1 MDLLKRSE
9 SLIQFNGI
17 SNSRFKGHKTCVAI
31 FPGEL
36 SLIFPKHEEKNMF
49 YSFDSWEQ
57 LQMERKQREKQEDI
71 LSILIHY
78 PEERTKTESI
88 IVSSEDA
95 ANIFERFGF
104 LKKKMLEG
112 NRTITDFSQVKDIG
126 SLARIEFTREREIKN
141 YNYGTLY
148 LSNREL
154 KFNSYSGKD
163 YIIHLDYFK
172 DPYYYQ
178 TVILDT
184 DILGYKKWVSV
195 YKISVSGKEREE
207 AVTFLTDEK
216 QAELLKQ
223 LFEQHYDTF
232 LERWMIFLQE
242 DWENFSA
249 RVEEEYNNLL
259 ANDEIVKLSYDFID
273 KTHENIFLGQE
284 AIFEFEFLLR
294 KIHDKDGNKMSSDA
308 DKEIEISPTV
318 LNFLENSF
326 LDFVKLI
333 SEKSSFE
340 DGDIAVFSVWKLLK
354 ALVIQYYHDFF
365 MKNYDACSFENFKSL
380 SEYINAYAKIED
392 IDVAS
397 EENIA
402 IFTYFLMKSYWQN
415 EDNFVYYFNTV
426 RDELKK

>member
-1 MDLLKRSE
+1 
-9 SLIQFNGI
+9 
-17 SNSRFKGHKTCVAI
+17 
-31 FPGEL
+31 
-36 SLIFPKHEEKNMF
+36 
-49 YSFDSWEQ
+49 
-57 LQMERKQREKQEDI
+57 
-71 LSILIHY
+71 
-78 PEERTKTESI
+78 
-88 IVSSEDA
+88 
-95 ANIFERFGF
+95 
-104 LKKKMLEG
+104 
-112 NRTITDFSQVKDIG
+112 
-126 SLARIEFTREREIKN
+126 
-141 YNYGTLY
+141 
-148 LSNREL
+148 
-154 KFNSYSGKD
+154 
-163 YIIHLDYFK
+163 
-172 DPYYYQ
+172 
-178 TVILDT
+178 
-184 DILGYKKWVSV
+184 
-195 YKISVSGKEREE
+195 
-207 AVTFLTDEK
+207 
-216 QAELLKQ
+216 
-223 LFEQHYDTF
+223 
-232 LERWMIFLQE
+232 
-242 DWENFSA
+242 
-249 RVEEEYNNLL
+249 
-259 ANDEIVKLSYDFID
+259 
-273 KTHENIFLGQE
+273 
-284 AIFEFEFLLR
+284 LR